1 MRGGRMH
8 ERIEAFMKDV
18 LGLEGENSNA
28 VREGVRRY
36 MAEYEKQVHVAETDA
51 PRKVPAAERFSAG
64 SQPGDR
70 GDSATHGNFDYR
82 TLPDGAQRDRT
93 ARRVSH

>member
-1 MRGGRMH
+1 MD

-36 MAEYEKQVHVAETDA
+36 MAEYEKQVRIAETDT
-51 PRKVPAAERFSAG
+51 RKMVPTNLSLSYAASLEPLSK
-64 SQPGDR
+64 
-70 GDSATHGNFDYR
+70 
-82 TLPDGAQRDRT
+82 
-93 ARRVSH
+93 